1 MCQRR
6 HEMVIKRNWL
16 KKQVELGKVAG
27 KCDYSMTDDYA
38 FDNANDFGKT
48 KWLPVRIRHPKF
60 ETTTLQNG
68 NEVSHL
74 ADHDVK
80 DDYLNLN
87 DFDFASRT
95 GRAYRDGDEI
105 SLHV

>member
-1 MCQRR
+1 M
-6 HEMVIKRNWL
+6 E
-16 KKQVELGKVAG
+16 KK
-27 KCDYSMTDDYA
+27 
-38 FDNANDFGKT
+38 ANDFGKT

-80 DDYLNLN
+80 DDYINLN
-87 DFDFASRT
+87 DFDFASRS

-105 SLHV
+105 SLHVHSNLCYTLKLTKEA